1 MPNTLVLLAR
11 IIIQV
16 SASKVSA
23 TMTARTHQQQVSQ
36 VLPVIAFKLMSF
48 TFSAKTNFSTDIY
61 ILVGIW
67 WSLYEESH
75 LLALTEFRG
84 VKVSKGSFLPL
95 QWLLI
100 FAVTKRAFPAN

>member
-11 IIIQV
+11 ITIQV

-23 TMTARTHQQQVSQ
+23 TMTATTHQQQVSQ
-36 VLPVIAFKLMSF
+36 ILPFIEFELMHF
-48 TFSAKTNFSTDIY
+48 PFSAKTNFSTDIY

-75 LLALTEFRG
+75 LLALTEFR
-84 VKVSKGSFLPL
+84 VV
-95 QWLLI
+95 
-100 FAVTKRAFPAN
+100 

>member
-1 MPNTLVLLAR
+1 MPKTLVSLAR

-23 TMTARTHQQQVSQ
+23 TMTATTHQQQISQ
-36 VLPVIAFKLMSF
+36 VLPVIDSKLMPF
-48 TFSAKTNFSTDIY
+48 PFSAKTNFSTDIY

-84 VKVSKGSFLPL
+84 V
-95 QWLLI
+95 
-100 FAVTKRAFPAN
+100 